1 MTTTVR
7 RLITLLVTLASALGL
22 VAAASGPAAAQGL
35 FDQPKYA
42 SIVVDANTGE
52 VMYALR
58 ADQRRFP
65 ASITKVM
72 TLYLTFEALATGRLT
87 MDERVPFSAHAAA
100 QAPSKLGVPVGDS
113 ISVRE
118 AILGITVKS
127 ANDAAS
133 ALAEKVGGTEQR
145 FAELMTLRAQE
156 LGMKGTTYVNA
167 NGLPDARQVSTARDI
182 AVLARAVMRDYPQYY
197 GFFNAGSMSWQG
209 HEVYNRHSFLK
220 TIPGVDGLKTGYTN
234 AAGHNLVASAVRDGR
249 RLITVVLGGT
259 STATRD
265 ENVENLFDAGFSVL
279 RKRALG
285 ERVTLAALMHEPDDM
300 SGPMVRPPYEMGAGD
315 QQQLKVVV
323 ADPLKLGYA
332 TPAPRPTPV
341 KANLVAKADDEPV
354 CSKVKVRGRHHRL
367 KTEVRCVAPKAG
379 RVHTVLATAPEAA
392 DCAALH
398 GRKLHACRREAKAD
412 AAQVARIAPEAPDCR
427 KLKGRKLHACR
438 RKSDAQE
445 AQLAKADAPCAKL
458 HGRKL
463 KACLS
468 KADADAGQVAKATLR
483 DCGKTRHRHHAKACD
498 ADASDDVVSAK
509 DAGGGYMIQ
518 VGAFPSR
525 TAARNKL
532 TKLASLAG
540 GSARVEGG
548 GRAFRARFS
557 GYSASAARAAC
568 GKLSARGEACL
579 VVAPG

>member
-1 MTTTVR
+1 MTTIGR
-7 RLITLLVTLASALGL
+7 RLLALILMLTSAFALAG
-22 VAAASGPAAAQGL
+22 AAASPAAAQGL

-87 MDERVPFSAHAAA
+87 MDDRVPFSQHAAN
-100 QAPSKLGVPVGDS
+100 QAPSKLGVPAGDS
-113 ISVRE
+113 LSVRE
-118 AILGITVKS
+118 AILGVTVKS
-127 ANDAAS
+127 ANDAAT
-133 ALAEKVGGTEQR
+133 ALAERVSGSEER
-145 FAELMTLRAQE
+145 FTQLMTLRAQE
-156 LGMKGTTYVNA
+156 LGMKGTNYVNA
-167 NGLPDARQVSTARDI
+167 NGLPDLRQVSTARDI
-182 AVLARAVMRDYPQYY
+182 AILARAVMRDYPQYY
-197 GFFNAGSMSWQG
+197 SFFNAGSMSWQG

-279 RKRALG
+279 RKRSLG

-300 SGPMVRPPYEMGAGD
+300 SGPMVRPPYEMGGGE

-332 TPAPRPTPV
+332 LPARLPTPRPAAV
-341 KANLVAKADDEPV
+341 KAVLAESPV
-354 CSKVKVRGRHHRL
+354 CAKVKVRGRHHHM
-367 KTEVRCVAPKAG
+367 KTEVRCTTAKAG
-379 RVHTVLATAPEAA
+379 RVHTVIAA
-392 DCAALH
+392 NADDCAKLH
-398 GRKLHACRREAKAD
+398 GRKLRACKREGATD
-412 AAQVARIAPEAPDCR
+412 AVQVAKVAPEAPDCR
-427 KLKGRKLHACR
+427 KLKGKRLKACQR
-438 RKSDAQE
+438 
-445 AQLAKADAPCAKL
+445 KADAAETQVAKAADPCAKL

-463 KACLS
+463 KACER
-468 KADADAGQVAKATLR
+468 KAETADAQVAKTELR
-483 DCGKTRHRHHAKACD
+483 DCKKSHRRHAKACE
-498 ADASDDVVSAK
+498 ADVSDDIASAK
-509 DAGGGYMIQ
+509 GGAGDYMIQ

-532 TKLASLAG
+532 TKLASVAG
-540 GSARVEGG
+540 GSAKVENGG
-548 GRAFRARFS
+548 KSFRARFS
-557 GYSASAARAAC
+557 GYSASAAKAAC